1 MVSPDVYP
9 QAIIGDTVGLVCV
22 VIFPS
27 PLQVGGDSC
36 QGCLHT
42 ARLVAPLWIDSCQGH
57 LEGKSWGQG
66 MWCQQDSCWSV
77 VREVL
82 QSPRKTAEAEMEGA
96 SLQENTGAGHA
107 LGGEGLC

>member
-1 MVSPDVYP
+1 
-9 QAIIGDTVGLVCV
+9 
-22 VIFPS
+22 
-27 PLQVGGDSC
+27 
-36 QGCLHT
+36 
-42 ARLVAPLWIDSCQGH
+42 
-57 LEGKSWGQG
+57 